1 LASDGTIGAWSSPTR
16 VSDGE
21 PISKFAS
28 HSAKHFSHRMREG
41 GLFAVAPAGIAF
53 APGGAGT
60 RRRVG
65 YAVMRMR
72 NHR

>member
-1 LASDGTIGAWSSPTR
+1 

-21 PISKFAS
+21 PISQFAS
-28 HSAKHFSHRMREG
+28 HIAKHFSHRMREG